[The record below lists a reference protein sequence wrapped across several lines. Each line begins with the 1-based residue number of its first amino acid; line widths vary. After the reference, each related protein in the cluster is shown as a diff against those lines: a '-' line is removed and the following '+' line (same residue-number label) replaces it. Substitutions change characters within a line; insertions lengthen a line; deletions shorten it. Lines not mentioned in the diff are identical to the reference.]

1 MTNKISLESFINDSI
16 LKYNYENSI
25 EELTSNLINV
35 SDVLTRLIITLYKKN
50 IFNLEDIEKIIDKNI
65 KYPILYG
72 DQIHDD
78 TEAVKAYINGEPVL
92 VLP

>member
-1 MTNKISLESFINDSI
+1 MSRKITLESFVNDSI
-16 LKYNYENSI
+16 LKYNHEDSI

-35 SDVLTRLIITLYKKN
+35 SDILTRLIITLYKKN

-92 VLP
+92 ALP

>member
-1 MTNKISLESFINDSI
+1 MSRKITLESFVNDSI
-16 LKYNYENSI
+16 LKYNHEDSI

-35 SDVLTRLIITLYKKN
+35 SDILTRLIITLYKKN
-50 IFNLEDIEKIIDKNI
+50 IFSLEDIEKIINKNI
-65 KYPILYG
+65 KHPILHG

-78 TEAVKAYINGEPVL
+78 TEAVQAYINGEPVL

>member
-16 LKYNYENSI
+16 LKYNHEDSI
-25 EELTSNLINV
+25 EELTSNLINA
-35 SDVLTRLIITLYKKN
+35 SNVLTQLMIVLYKKN
-50 IFNLEDIEKIIDKNI
+50 ILSLEDIEKIIDKNI
-65 KYPILYG
+65 KYPILHG

-78 TEAVKAYINGEPVL
+78 TEAVQAYIDGEPVL

>member
-16 LKYNYENSI
+16 LKYNHEDSI

-35 SDVLTRLIITLYKKN
+35 CNVLTQLIITLYKKN

-65 KYPILYG
+65 KYPILHG
-72 DQIHDD
+72 NQIHDD
-78 TEAVKAYINGEPVL
+78 TEAIQAYIDGKPIL
-92 VLP
+92 TLS